1 MGAPKR
7 EKETKKQSKIR
18 TQNSSQ
24 SHSIFANKNWPVLKD
39 VKGDKWPEVSL
50 AAHAST
56 STSVAAAAAG
66 AIIFL
71 SFLPSKLART
81 EPDFQSLSSSW

>member
-1 MGAPKR
+1 
-7 EKETKKQSKIR
+7 
-18 TQNSSQ
+18 
-24 SHSIFANKNWPVLKD
+24 

-56 STSVAAAAAG
+56 SSSVAAAAG

-81 EPDFQSLSSSW
+81 EPDLQTLSGSW

>member
-1 MGAPKR
+1 
-7 EKETKKQSKIR
+7 
-18 TQNSSQ
+18 
-24 SHSIFANKNWPVLKD
+24 

-56 STSVAAAAAG
+56 STSVAAAAG

-71 SFLPSKLART
+71 SFLPSKLGRT